1 MNGTHRGLNRAL
13 LGVLGL
19 ALAAAGAIA
28 ILAGTSPAFAQRWTA
43 TGTELWASVQGSLA
57 AAKVPGADI
66 SWWSVAVLAALVI
79 VAVLLVCWIASQG
92 TGRSNQLA
100 QQDSNSDTE
109 RAGAGSDTS
118 GKTTVDTAVA
128 AQAIKAALADNTQ
141 VLATSV
147 QSWNNKSWN
156 NKSWTNKAWNN
167 TSGGSNSG
175 LKISI
180 QTRKGASP
188 VEVMAAV
195 DHLVEGLDQLLG
207 FRPPVLVRIKAGTRT
222 LFART
227 ERVA

>member
-19 ALAAAGAIA
+19 VLVAAGAST
-28 ILAGTSPAFAQRWTA
+28 ILAGTNPAFARRWTTA
-43 TGTELWASVQGSLA
+43 GTEVWAGVQDSLA
-57 AAKVPGADI
+57 AAKIPGADI
-66 SWWSVAVLAALVI
+66 SWWSVGVLAVLVI

-100 QQDSNSDTE
+100 AQDNDT
-109 RAGAGSDTS
+109 

-128 AQAIKAALADNTQ
+128 AQVIKAALVDNTHI
-141 VLATSV
+141 LAASV
-147 QSWNNKSWN
+147 QSWNNQ
-156 NKSWTNKAWNN
+156 SWTNKSRKN
-167 TSGGSNSG
+167 TGAVTNSG

-207 FRPPVLVRIKAGTRT
+207 FRLPVLVRIKAGTRT

>member
-13 LGVLGL
+13 LALLGL
-19 ALAAAGAIA
+19 VLVAAGAIA
-28 ILAGTSPAFAQRWTA
+28 ILAGTNPAFAQRWTA
-43 TGTELWASVQGSLA
+43 TGTDIWAGVQDNLA
-57 AAKVPGADI
+57 AAKIPGADI
-66 SWWSVAVLAALVI
+66 SWWSVGVLAALVI

-100 QQDSNSDTE
+100 VQDSGT
-109 RAGAGSDTS
+109 

-128 AQAIKAALADNTQ
+128 AHAIKAALTDNTH
-141 VLATSV
+141 VLAASV
-147 QSWNNKSWN
+147 QSWNNKSWT
-156 NKSWTNKAWNN
+156 NKSWTNKSLPGKSREN
-167 TSGGSNSG
+167 TGAASNSG

-207 FRPPVLVRIKAGTRT
+207 FRLPVLVRIKAGTRT

>member
-57 AAKVPGADI
+57 AAKIPGADI

-109 RAGAGSDTS
+109 RAGAGSDTT

-147 QSWNNKSWN
+147 QSWN

>member
-1 MNGTHRGLNRAL
+1 MNGTHRRLNRAL

-19 ALAAAGAIA
+19 VLAAAGTIA
-28 ILAGTSPAFAQRWTA
+28 IVAGTSSTFAQRWTA
-43 TGTELWASVQGSLA
+43 TGTEIWASIQDSLA
-57 AAKVPGADI
+57 AAKILGADA
-66 SWWSVAVLAALVI
+66 SWWSVAVLAALVLA
-79 VAVLLVCWIASQG
+79 AVLLVCWIASQG

-100 QQDSNSDTE
+100 QQKTTE
-109 RAGAGSDTS
+109 D
-118 GKTTVDTAVA
+118 KTTVDTAVA
-128 AQAIKAALADNTQ
+128 AQAFKAALADNTQ

-147 QSWNNKSWN
+147 QSWNNKY
-156 NKSWTNKAWNN
+156 WTNKAWKI

-195 DHLVEGLDQLLG
+195 EYLVEGLDQLLG
-207 FRPPVLVRIKAGTRT
+207 FRLPVLVRIKAGTRT

>member
-19 ALAAAGAIA
+19 VLAAAGTIA
-28 ILAGTSPAFAQRWTA
+28 IVAGTSSAFAQRWTV
-43 TGTELWASVQGSLA
+43 TGTEAWSGIQDSLA
-57 AAKVPGADI
+57 AAKIPKADI
-66 SWWSVAVLAALVI
+66 SWWSVGVLAALVI
-79 VAVLLVCWIASQG
+79 MAVLLVCWIASQG

-100 QQDSNSDTE
+100 QQKTAE
-109 RAGAGSDTS
+109 

-147 QSWNNKSWN
+147 QSWNNKSW
-156 NKSWTNKAWNN
+156 TNKAWKN

-188 VEVMAAV
+188 AEVMAAV
-195 DHLVEGLDQLLG
+195 EHLVEGLDQLLG
-207 FRPPVLVRIKAGTRT
+207 FRLPVLVRIKAGTRT

>member
-57 AAKVPGADI
+57 AAKIPGADI

-109 RAGAGSDTS
+109 RDGAGSDTT

-147 QSWNNKSWN
+147 QSWN

>member
-1 MNGTHRGLNRAL
+1 MNGTRRGVNRAL
-13 LGVLGL
+13 LGVFGL
-19 ALAAAGAIA
+19 VLAAVGAIA
-28 ILAGTSPAFAQRWTA
+28 ILAGTSPVFAQRWTA
-43 TGTELWASVQGSLA
+43 TGTDLWARIRDNLA
-57 AAKVPGADI
+57 AAKIPGADV
-66 SWWSVAVLAALVI
+66 SWWSVGVLAALVL

-100 QQDSNSDTE
+100 QQKTAE
-109 RAGAGSDTS
+109 

-147 QSWNNKSWN
+147 QSWNNKSWTT
-156 NKSWTNKAWNN
+156 KSWKN

-195 DHLVEGLDQLLG
+195 EHLVEGLDHLLG
-207 FRPPVLVRIKAGTRT
+207 FRLPVLVRIKAGTRS

>member
-57 AAKVPGADI
+57 AAKIPGAHI

-100 QQDSNSDTE
+100 QQDSNSNTE

-147 QSWNNKSWN
+147 QSWNNKSW
-156 NKSWTNKAWNN
+156 TNMAWNN

>member
-19 ALAAAGAIA
+19 VLVAAGAST
-28 ILAGTSPAFAQRWTA
+28 ILAGTNPAFARRWTTA
-43 TGTELWASVQGSLA
+43 GTEVWAGVQDSLA
-57 AAKVPGADI
+57 AAKIPGADI
-66 SWWSVAVLAALVI
+66 SWWSVGVLAVLVI

-100 QQDSNSDTE
+100 AQDNDT
-109 RAGAGSDTS
+109 

-128 AQAIKAALADNTQ
+128 AQAIKAALADNTH
-141 VLATSV
+141 VLAASV
-147 QSWNNKSWN
+147 QSWNNKSWT
-156 NKSWTNKAWNN
+156 NKSQSGKSRKN
-167 TSGGSNSG
+167 TGAVTNSG

-207 FRPPVLVRIKAGTRT
+207 FRLPVLVRIKAGTRT

>member
-1 MNGTHRGLNRAL
+1 MNGTHRGLNRTL
-13 LGVLGL
+13 LGMLGL
-19 ALAAAGAIA
+19 VLAAAGAIT
-28 ILAGTSPAFAQRWTA
+28 ILAGTSQAFAQRWT
-43 TGTELWASVQGSLA
+43 TSGTEVWASIQDSLA
-57 AAKVPGADI
+57 AAKIPGVDI
-66 SWWSVAVLAALVI
+66 SWWSAAVLAVLVI

-92 TGRSNQLA
+92 TGRSNRLA
-100 QQDSNSDTE
+100 QQDSDT
-109 RAGAGSDTS
+109 GKTP

-128 AQAIKAALADNTQ
+128 AQVIKAALADNTQ

-147 QSWNNKSWN
+147 QSWNNKAWN
-156 NKSWTNKAWNN
+156 NKAWTNKARKN
-167 TSGGSNSG
+167 TGAGSNSG

-195 DHLVEGLDQLLG
+195 EHLVEDLDQLLG
-207 FRPPVLVRIKAGTRT
+207 FRLPVLVRIKAGTRT

>member
-109 RAGAGSDTS
+109 RAGAGSDTT

-147 QSWNNKSWN
+147 Q
-156 NKSWTNKAWNN
+156 SWTNKAWNN

>member
-19 ALAAAGAIA
+19 VLVAAGAIT
-28 ILAGTSPAFAQRWTA
+28 ILAGTNPAFARRWTTA
-43 TGTELWASVQGSLA
+43 GADVWAGVQDSLA
-57 AAKVPGADI
+57 AAKIPGADI
-66 SWWSVAVLAALVI
+66 SWWSVGVLAALVI

-100 QQDSNSDTE
+100 SQDNDT
-109 RAGAGSDTS
+109 

-128 AQAIKAALADNTQ
+128 AHAIKAALTDNTH
-141 VLATSV
+141 VLAASV

-156 NKSWTNKAWNN
+156 NKSRKN
-167 TSGGSNSG
+167 TGAVANSG

-207 FRPPVLVRIKAGTRT
+207 FRLPVLVRIKAGTRT

>member
-57 AAKVPGADI
+57 AAKIPGADI

-100 QQDSNSDTE
+100 QQDSNSNTE
-109 RAGAGSDTS
+109 RAGAGSDTT

-147 QSWNNKSWN
+147 QSWN

>member
-57 AAKVPGADI
+57 AAKIPGADI

-100 QQDSNSDTE
+100 QQDSNSNTE

-147 QSWNNKSWN
+147 QSWNNKSW
-156 NKSWTNKAWNN
+156 TNMAWNN

>member
-57 AAKVPGADI
+57 AAKIPGADI

-100 QQDSNSDTE
+100 QQDSNSNTE
-109 RAGAGSDTS
+109 RAGAGSDTT

-147 QSWNNKSWN
+147 QSWNNKSW
-156 NKSWTNKAWNN
+156 TNMAWNN

>member
-1 MNGTHRGLNRAL
+1 MNGTHRGMNRAL

-19 ALAAAGAIA
+19 VLAAAGTIA
-28 ILAGTSPAFAQRWTA
+28 IVAGTSSALAQRWTA
-43 TGTELWASVQGSLA
+43 AGTEAWSGIQDSLA
-57 AAKVPGADI
+57 AAKIPKADI
-66 SWWSVAVLAALVI
+66 SWWSVGVLAALII

-100 QQDSNSDTE
+100 QQKTAE
-109 RAGAGSDTS
+109 

-147 QSWNNKSWN
+147 QSWNNKSW
-156 NKSWTNKAWNN
+156 SNKAWKN

-195 DHLVEGLDQLLG
+195 EHLVEGLDQLLG
-207 FRPPVLVRIKAGTRT
+207 FRLPVLVRIKAGTRT